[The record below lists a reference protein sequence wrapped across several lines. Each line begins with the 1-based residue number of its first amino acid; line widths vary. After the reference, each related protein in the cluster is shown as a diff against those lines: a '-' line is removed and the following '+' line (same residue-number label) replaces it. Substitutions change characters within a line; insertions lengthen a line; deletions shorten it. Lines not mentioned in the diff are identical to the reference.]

1 MEIRFNA
8 ATADAYN
15 AVAGY
20 LSAHDPAAAL
30 RFVSDVD
37 AALTRLQRFPAL
49 GAPVAAPGLVPMRQF
64 LVPPYRF
71 FYRVEQDTLWVVALW
86 HEAQQI
92 TAPADD

>member
-8 ATADAYN
+8 ATADAY
-15 AVAGY
+15 ALVVDY
-20 LSAHDPAAAL
+20 LAAHNPAAAE

-37 AALTRLQRFPAL
+37 TALARLQRFPAL
-49 GAPVAAPGLVPMRQF
+49 GAPVAAPRPVPLRQF

-86 HEAQQI
+86 HEAQQV
-92 TAPADD
+92 AHADR